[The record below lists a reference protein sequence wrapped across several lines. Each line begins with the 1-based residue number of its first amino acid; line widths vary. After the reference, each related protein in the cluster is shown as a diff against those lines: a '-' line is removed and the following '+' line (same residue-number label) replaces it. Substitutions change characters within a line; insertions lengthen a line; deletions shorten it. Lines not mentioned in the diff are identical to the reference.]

1 MIKIHGFLKTSS
13 TKLLLQVHDEL
24 IFEIP
29 ENDVADVAPKLKEIM
44 ENIVQLKVPLV
55 VDIGIGDNWDAAHG

>member
-1 MIKIHGFLKTSS
+1 M
-13 TKLLLQVHDEL
+13 HDEL
-24 IFEIP
+24 IVEIP